1 MNVLNL
7 RDCGKKFPISIE
19 NGGDVSFEVKRPP
32 LLGVRYGRRDDE
44 GLALCI
50 LFDRVIPDPLVA
62 AMQEDTRSEQQEGR
76 PLAVAI
82 RRTDDC

>member
-32 LLGVRYGRRDDE
+32 LRGVRYGRRDDE
-44 GLALCI
+44 GFAHCI

-62 AMQEDTRSEQQEGR
+62 AMQEKTPGASNRREG
-76 PLAVAI
+76 PSP
-82 RRTDDC
+82 